1 MSPQRD
7 ERQYVN
13 QQEYDYQGRL
23 LLETF
28 QENERSSVIK
38 DSSNSLPVNNRPIIF
53 IELREV
59 RARFANLVIDSIL
72 VDRYS

>member
-13 QQEYDYQGRL
+13 QQKHDYKGRL

>member
-13 QQEYDYQGRL
+13 QQKYDYQGRL

-28 QENERSSVIK
+28 QENEGSSVIE

>member
-13 QQEYDYQGRL
+13 QQKYDYQGRL

-28 QENERSSVIK
+28 QENERSSAIE

>member
-28 QENERSSVIK
+28 QENERSSVIE